1 MTDFAP
7 VVSGAEIKKL
17 KAKAEKRKVWNW
29 WTATD
34 ERKAEWIAQIELWLT
49 DYHFRF
55 FPQMANRKHV
65 PECWKLH
72 PDWLEYLG
80 DSLSARPLI
89 RRSGEPCSP
98 VLASAAT
105 GRLSWADAPLD
116 VSWCGSI
123 PARSA
128 ACVTNR

>member
-1 MTDFAP
+1 MRVDDDDEMDELAEAQMRREGLMPLPELCKKVTELAP
-7 VVSGAEIKKL
+7 VVVEQAEEIKKL

-34 ERKAEWIAQIELWLT
+34 EQKAEWIAQIELWLT
-49 DYHFRF
+49 DYLFRF

-80 DSLSARPLI
+80 TLYRH
-89 RRSGEPCSP
+89 
-98 VLASAAT
+98 
-105 GRLSWADAPLD
+105 GR
-116 VSWCGSI
+116 
-123 PARSA
+123 
-128 ACVTNR
+128 